1 MEGAKTEKA
10 WFYNFISV
18 TLKGGN
24 CQPTEGE
31 RRQGERPM
39 KVFHGDT
46 GIIS

>member
-10 WFYNFISV
+10 WSYDFISV
-18 TLKGGN
+18 AFNGGS
-24 CQPTEGE
+24 CQPTECE
-31 RRQGERPM
+31 RRQDERQM